1 MRLFR
6 NLVTSQ
12 LWWPMPLIPALRRP
26 AELSHQDL
34 ASNNNKGRQ
43 WEIKLPKGC
52 FCTPRFYLD
61 LELDKWD
68 AIIVKDWEGHSVRT
82 ICPDSP
88 CPVFVTVL
96 HLSRRQGSYRGKA
109 LWPSNRKG
117 RSENFFITSVY
128 TKGGEY
134 LSNSLR
140 DFKNVFF
147 FYWNTVIP
155 LSIPLWAVRE
165 NKISSYDV
173 SSERWFYL
181 CV

>member
-12 LWWPMPLIPALRRP
+12 LWWHMPLIPAPRRP
-26 AELSHQDL
+26 AELSHQDP

-43 WEIKLPKGC
+43 WEIKLPKGS

-88 CPVFVTVL
+88 CPVFVTVFISAGDRAPIEGRL
-96 HLSRRQGSYRGKA
+96 YDQVMGKVGQ
-109 LWPSNRKG
+109 R
-117 RSENFFITSVY
+117 I
-128 TKGGEY
+128 
-134 LSNSLR
+134 SL
-140 DFKNVFF
+140 
-147 FYWNTVIP
+147 
-155 LSIPLWAVRE
+155 
-165 NKISSYDV
+165 
-173 SSERWFYL
+173 
-181 CV
+181 